1 MITINDGA
9 GGAEMGALIEKMRRI
24 LSVKGGFSGVLDD
37 GAYIKIGDKHLVFTT
52 DSYTVDPLFFP
63 GGDIGKLAA
72 SGTIND
78 LSVMGAKPIGL
89 SLSLIIEEGFAS
101 DKLYRILESF
111 NKVCKIVDAP
121 VATGD
126 TKVLAKGEIP
136 GILINTS
143 GIGAAERV
151 IPNSGLEAG
160 DVIVVSGGVGEHG
173 AAILSKRFGY
183 ETSLVSDCAPVYDV
197 VDKCR
202 EYIRACKDPTRGGLS
217 ACLNELASH
226 SKVCI
231 KVDEDRIPI
240 KNEVRVVCELLGID
254 PLHLACEGRIVFG
267 VRESDADKVVGI
279 LRKVDKDAGVI
290 GEVVSGK
297 KVVLRTSI
305 GEKFLNMPT
314 GENVPRIC

>member
-24 LSVKGGFSGVLDD
+24 LSAKGGFSGILDD

-78 LSVMGAKPIGL
+78 LSVMGAKPLGL
-89 SLSLIIEEGFAS
+89 SLSLIIEEGFSS
-101 DKLYRILESF
+101 DKLYGILESF
-111 NKVCKIVDAP
+111 NKICKIVDVP

-143 GIGAAERV
+143 GIGIAEKV
-151 IPNSGLEAG
+151 IPNSGLEPS

-183 ETSLVSDCAPVYDV
+183 ETSLVSDCAPVYDI

-202 EYIRACKDPTRGGLS
+202 KYIRACKDPTRGGLS
-217 ACLNELASH
+217 ACLNELASR

-231 KVDEDRIPI
+231 KVDEDSIPVR
-240 KNEVRVVCELLGID
+240 KEVHVVSELLGID

-267 VRESDADKVVGI
+267 TRETDADKVIGI
-279 LRKVDKDAGVI
+279 LRKFNRDACVI
-290 GEVVSGK
+290 GEVLPGK
-297 KVVLRTSI
+297 NVILNTAF
-305 GEKFLNMPT
+305 GEKLLNMPS